1 MAKKPFFITT
11 PIYYP
16 SGNPHIGHCYTTVA
30 CDAVARYRRMQGYDV
45 LFLTGTDEHG
55 LKIEQKARAAGM
67 EPQAYVDGMTERFRK
82 LWDVLNIRY
91 DRFVRTTDDY
101 HVRTVQAVFQ
111 KLYDRGYIYKGQYVG
126 KYCTPCE
133 SFWTPKQLVDG
144 KCPDCGREVTDAREE
159 AYFFKLSAFTDIVG
173 KLLEGGM
180 FLQPNSRAKELVG
193 NFIKPGLEDVCVS
206 RTGVTWGVPVPF
218 DPKHTV
224 YVWFDALLNYISA
237 LGYENGAFEDF
248 QCFWP
253 ADVHFVAKDIM
264 RFHAIL
270 WSAVLTALGLPLPK
284 RLAVHGWITVGGEK
298 MSKSRGNVIDPYVLT
313 ERYGTDAVRYFL
325 LREMILENDSAF
337 SEDILAKRVNA
348 DLANGIGNLVAR
360 TVAMV
365 EKYFGGILPV
375 EREAAPVDEPLMQSA
390 LALRGKTDAAVDAFR
405 LNEALAAIFEVIS
418 FADKYVDETAPW
430 VLAKDPVKKARLATV
445 LYNLLETL
453 RIASGLLVPFMPTMM
468 PKIWEQIGATEEDV
482 AYDKLNQWGILKSQA
497 TVHKGGI
504 LFPKA
509 ETKEQE

>member
-1 MAKKPFFITT
+1 M
-11 PIYYP
+11 
-16 SGNPHIGHCYTTVA
+16 
-30 CDAVARYRRMQGYDV
+30 

-101 HVRTVQAVFQ
+101 HVCTVQAVFQ

-133 SFWTPKQLVDG
+133 SFWTPKQLIEG

-159 AYFFKLSAFTDIVG
+159 AYFFKLSAFTDTIG
-173 KLLEGGM
+173 KLLESGT
-180 FLQPNSRAKELVG
+180 FLQPNNRAKELIW

-206 RTGVTWGVPVPF
+206 RTGVTWGVTVSF

-248 QCFWP
+248 GTFWP
-253 ADVHFVAKDIM
+253 ADVHCVAKDIM

-270 WSAVLTALGLPLPK
+270 WPAVLTALELPLPK

-365 EKYFGGILPV
+365 EKYFGGTLPS
-375 EREAAPVDEPLMQSA
+375 EREAAPIDESLIQST
-390 LALRGKTDAAVDAFR
+390 LALRDKTDAVVDAFR

-418 FADKYVDETAPW
+418 WADKYIDETAPW
-430 VLAKDPVKKARLATV
+430 VLAKDSAKKARLAMV

-453 RIASGLLVPFMPTMM
+453 RITSGLLVPFMPTMM
-468 PKIWEQIGATEEDV
+468 PKIWEQIGAMEADG
-482 AYDKLNQWGILKSQA
+482 AYDKLNQWGVLSAQA
-497 TVHKGGI
+497 TVHKGEI
-504 LFPKA
+504 LFPKR
-509 ETKEQE
+509 ETI